1 MRKKNNLKF
10 SKSLIHYHEP
20 SPIFNLDRRSKQ
32 IFKLIVDD
40 FLKDGKPVGSR
51 KLSIKMGEKLS
62 PASVRNVMFDLQEAG
77 LLMSNHSSA
86 GRIPTDLGLRLF
98 VDGLL
103 QVSQLS
109 NVECTEIKNTIN
121 INSTNVDQMC
131 NEAGKLLSGLL
142 DCAGI
147 VLAPKLDGY
156 LKHIEFVP
164 MSKEKAL
171 VILVTEDGI
180 IENRIIKT
188 PKGLPNSLLVET
200 TNYLNSIIKGR
211 TLKESKEIISNEIR
225 NDTLN
230 INKVAEKL
238 INQGFAC
245 WDDASRKNKLLITG
259 TSKLL
264 EDVSALEQLED
275 ARVLIEKLEN
285 KKNLMGIID
294 ETQEAEGLQIY
305 IGSENSLF
313 GLTGCSTIISP
324 FRNKEKEII
333 GAIGVIGPMRINY
346 AKIIPVVDYTA
357 KLIGKKF
364 QISNLGDADE

>member
-20 SPIFNLDRRSKQ
+20 SPIFDLDRRSKQ

-131 NEAGKLLSGLL
+131 DEAGKLLSGLL

-211 TLKESKEIISNEIR
+211 TLKESKEIISNEIK

-245 WDDASRKNKLLITG
+245 WDDAS
-259 TSKLL
+259 
-264 EDVSALEQLED
+264 
-275 ARVLIEKLEN
+275 
-285 KKNLMGIID
+285 KK
-294 ETQEAEGLQIY
+294 
-305 IGSENSLF
+305 
-313 GLTGCSTIISP
+313 
-324 FRNKEKEII
+324 K
-333 GAIGVIGPMRINY
+333 
-346 AKIIPVVDYTA
+346 
-357 KLIGKKF
+357 
-364 QISNLGDADE
+364 